1 MLEFLDIH
9 DKGRKSGFE
18 APLMGGIG
26 EKYCPPILYNVV
38 IHDNVDDDDDD
49 NGKGDDNDR
58 NNSQRTKYQCC
69 VGILSGSS
77 SSSQTFNRTIGKALS
92 RNVKHMLRV

>member
-1 MLEFLDIH
+1 
-9 DKGRKSGFE
+9 
-18 APLMGGIG
+18 MGGIG

-49 NGKGDDNDR
+49 NGNGDGELKPGDDNDR

-69 VGILSGSS
+69 AGILSGSS
-77 SSSQTFNRTIGKALS
+77 SSSQTFNRTNGKAQS
-92 RNVKHMLRV
+92 RNLKL